1 MIQYKKDID
10 HIAVLNL
17 DMKDRTVNIFNH
29 EIVNAFVPVVEH
41 LKKEK
46 EKGKLKGI
54 ILTSSK
60 KTFLTGGDLDY
71 LMQNNEPKDIFNYSQ
86 KVQKFFRDLENPGV
100 PVVAAINGSV
110 LGSGFE
116 LALACHKRIV
126 VDDPKIKIG
135 LPEVNLG
142 LMTGGGASIRLLW
155 LLGIEKAY
163 EVLTSKKI
171 YNPKQAY
178 ECGIV
183 DELVSDEDQM
193 MEAARR
199 WILEQKESKRIWD
212 LIPGSSP
219 IEKNNINTLR
229 LVQQMTARSM
239 KDNQGNFPAFS
250 AILNTLAEG
259 LYVDFDTACKIE
271 SRYFAE
277 LLQTKECKNM
287 MKTFWFDLNKIKNND
302 MRPKGYGKFRPKKV
316 GIIGAGNM
324 GSGIAISCLLN
335 GLNVVMKD
343 VSKSVV
349 LMSKEY
355 IGNRFLEM
363 LQQNKITKAV
373 QESALANFTSTD
385 DAKDF
390 KDCDIVI
397 EAVFENK
404 NVKVNVTKEAEIYL
418 DQYAI
423 LGTNTVSI
431 SITELGAQTQR
442 PENFIGLHFFSPVED
457 VPLCEVVKGKLT
469 SDETVA
475 RAFDFVKKIKK
486 TPILIKDNWGFFS
499 SRVQNTFILEGVQML
514 QEGYPA
520 ALIENLA
527 YQAGMRKGA
536 LALADTLSLNL
547 VLNYE
552 QQAAKHYGPKYIAHP
567 AVTPLKIMIEEAKRP
582 GRPSKS
588 GFYDYD
594 SQNAERLK
602 LWENLTDHF
611 PMSRGT
617 EDNEELKERLLFVQ
631 VLEALWVLYEGVV
644 KSVPEANLG
653 SIYGWGFPSFRGGV
667 IQYICDY
674 GKEAF
679 VAKCKQLEKVHGPR
693 FKVPSN
699 IDKVLDDTPKGKL
712 QGKA

>member
-10 HIAVLNL
+10 QIAVLNL
-17 DMKDRTVNIFNH
+17 DMKDRAVNIFNH
-29 EIVNAFVPVVEH
+29 EIVDAFVPVIEH

-46 EKGKLKGI
+46 QKGKLKGI

-71 LMQNNEPKDIFNYSQ
+71 LMQQKSPTEIFNYSQ

-126 VDDPKIKIG
+126 VDNPKIKIG

-155 LLGIEKAY
+155 SLGIEKAY
-163 EVLTSKKI
+163 DILTNKKI

-183 DELVSDEDQM
+183 DELASDEAQM
-193 MEAARR
+193 IEAARK
-199 WILEQKESKRIWD
+199 WILNQKEGKRIWD
-212 LIPGSSP
+212 LQPGSSP
-219 IEKNNINTLR
+219 IEKNNINTLK

-239 KDNQGNFPAFS
+239 KDNQGNFPAYS

-287 MKTFWFDLNKIKNND
+287 MKTFWFDLNRIKSDD

-335 GLNVVMKD
+335 GLKVVMKD
-343 VSKSVV
+343 ISKSVA

-355 IGNRFLEM
+355 ITKRFSEM
-363 LQQNKITKAV
+363 LEQNKITKEVKETALINF
-373 QESALANFTSTD
+373 SASD

-390 KDCDIVI
+390 KECDIVI

-404 NVKVNVTKEAEIYL
+404 NVKINVTKEAEAQL
-418 DQYAI
+418 DRFAI
-423 LGTNTVSI
+423 VGTNTVSI
-431 SITELGAQTQR
+431 SISELGKETLR

-475 RAFDFVKKIKK
+475 KAFDFVKKIKK
-486 TPILIKDNWGFFS
+486 TPILVKDNWGFFS

-582 GRPSKS
+582 GRPSKL

-594 SQNAERLK
+594 VDNAERLK
-602 LWENLTDHF
+602 LWDGLTDF
-611 PMSRGT
+611 FEVKKST

-674 GKEAF
+674 GKDAF
-679 VAKCKQLEKVHGPR
+679 VAKCKQLEKIHGPR

-699 IDKVLDDTPKGKL
+699 IDKVLGENPTKDLVSK
-712 QGKA
+712 